1 MSNVNK
7 KWLASG
13 KMLYK
18 GRMRNNRVF
27 SLLLN
32 ENFVVPY
39 SSQTEKNYYS
49 LEEGIEIAILLPK
62 RALFTTSS
70 SKWLFHYSKDKVSVI
85 VYLQSLKKELFYKLS
100 IPLLRVWVIRQPFCY
115 PVNCPDE
122 FWCDSFCFWNQLKSA
137 CVR

>member
-1 MSNVNK
+1 
-7 KWLASG
+7 
-13 KMLYK
+13 MLYK

-39 SSQTEKNYYS
+39 SSQSEKNYYS

-70 SKWLFHYSKDKVSVI
+70 TEVIIPLFQGQGFCDNLSSVT
-85 VYLQSLKKELFYKLS
+85 KKESFYKLS
-100 IPLLRVWVIRQPFCY
+100 IPLLRVWPGVWVIRQPFCY
-115 PVNCPDE
+115 PLTCPDE
-122 FWCDSFCFWNQLKSA
+122 F
-137 CVR
+137 

>member
-1 MSNVNK
+1 MSNFLK

-18 GRMRNNRVF
+18 GRMKNNRVF

-62 RALFTTSS
+62 RALFTASS
-70 SKWLFHYSKDKVSVI
+70 SK
-85 VYLQSLKKELFYKLS
+85 
-100 IPLLRVWVIRQPFCY
+100 
-115 PVNCPDE
+115 
-122 FWCDSFCFWNQLKSA
+122 
-137 CVR
+137 